1 MNYAI
6 LTNIDSGEKNLIE
19 NGAYIGTAAD
29 NDIIIKT
36 LSNTPLFYTV
46 WADGTSRIK
55 ISKTK

>member
-6 LTNIDSGEKNLIE
+6 LTNIDSGEKILIE

-29 NDIIIKT
+29 NDIIIK
-36 LSNTPLFYTV
+36 NAVEHAVIYTV